1 MENLNLDALAYA
13 GYIIFIAGAI
23 ICAVG
28 LVGMVVINL
37 LK

>member
-13 GYIIFIAGAI
+13 CYFVFIAGVI
-23 ICAVG
+23 ICAFG